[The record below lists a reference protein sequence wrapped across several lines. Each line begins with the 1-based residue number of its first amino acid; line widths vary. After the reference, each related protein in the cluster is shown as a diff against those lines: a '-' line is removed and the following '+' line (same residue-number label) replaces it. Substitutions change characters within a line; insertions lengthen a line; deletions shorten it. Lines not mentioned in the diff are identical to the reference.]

1 MQVHSL
7 PTMTVLRRLVDN
19 MLDRLYVPTVHAVC
33 PHRHHARRTCP
44 APACDQYHSLPFSSF
59 AREHYPHR
67 SPIPSTSRPSSAHWH
82 NRSRTSTRAHDL
94 AVPTRPASRTS
105 HYGDDAGAHALAYA
119 GRSPDTEGLSRDAL
133 QTQEQHPRSLLHWSR
148 GPSGVGHRGLYLFR
162 SRSARGPLSLCPA
175 RC

>member
-1 MQVHSL
+1 
-7 PTMTVLRRLVDN
+7 MTALRRLVDN
-19 MLDRLYVPTVHAVC
+19 MLDRLYLGTVHVVC
-33 PHRHHARRTCP
+33 PHRHHVRRACS

-67 SPIPSTSRPSSAHWH
+67 SSIPSTSRLSSAHWH
-82 NRSRTSTRAHDL
+82 GRSRASTRSHDL
-94 AVPTRPASRTS
+94 AVPTRPASRIS
-105 HYGDDAGAHALAYA
+105 HYGDDAGAHAVAYA
-119 GRSPDTEGLSRDAL
+119 GLSPDMEGLSRDAL